1 MKCLY
6 DYIISPV
13 GQRYNNTKK
22 VGDSELVLNTEIFN
36 HQYVNRNAIVK
47 QVPLA
52 IYTPIKIGDEI
63 IVHHNVFRRY
73 HDMKGTER
81 NGRAFLNKD
90 DFIISYD
97 QVFAYKRNNEWY
109 CIDGYCFVQ
118 PIKNTNVFSDK
129 KEQPLK
135 GVVIHTDGTVKKNS
149 LVGFKPNSEYE
160 FIIDGI
166 RLYRVKS
173 NFITIKYEYQG
184 DEEKYNPSWAQS
196 GRGTNKSS

>member
-22 VGDSELVLNTEIFN
+22 VGDSELVLNSEIFN
-36 HQYVNRNAIVK
+36 HQYTNRNAIVK

-52 IYTPIKIGDEI
+52 IYTPIKVGDEI

-73 HDMKGTER
+73 HDMKGAER
-81 NGRAFLNKD
+81 NGRAFLNND

-97 QVFAYKRNNEWY
+97 QVFAYKRNNEWH

-118 PIKNTNVFSDK
+118 PIKNTNIFSEDK
-129 KEQPLK
+129 EEPFK
-135 GVVIHTDGTVKKNS
+135 GIVVHTDGTVEKSS
-149 LVGFKPNSEYE
+149 LVGFTPNSKYE
-160 FIIDGI
+160 FIIDGV
-166 RLYRVKS
+166 RVYRVKS
-173 NFITIKYEYQG
+173 NNITIKYEYQG
-184 DEEKYNPSWAQS
+184 NEEAYNPSWAQS
-196 GRGTNKSS
+196 S